1 MAAQSFTPPGFLNER
16 PDCIQ
21 EVFLNPGGFHFG
33 GADTRIVT
41 LLGSCVSITLW
52 HPRLRMGGMCHF
64 MLPSR
69 GVIPE
74 GGSYDGRYGDEAMK
88 MFMGHIMRV
97 AAEPEEFQAKLF
109 GGANMFADIAQRRE
123 ANVGERNIEMG
134 LAQLERYGI
143 PLIAKHL
150 GGESHRK
157 LMLDV
162 WSGDVWL
169 KQQGVS
175 PSEMERARGRK

>member
-1 MAAQSFTPPGFLNER
+1 MPAITLPGLQPP
-16 PDCIQ
+16 PDTIQ

-33 GADTRIVT
+33 VRNTRIVT

-52 HPRLRMGGMCHF
+52 HPRLHVGGMCHF

-74 GGSYDGRYGDEAMK
+74 GASYDGRYGDEAMK
-88 MFMGHIMRV
+88 LFISNIMRV
-97 AAEPEEFQAKLF
+97 GAEPEEFHAKLF

-134 LAQLERYGI
+134 LTQLERYGI
-143 PLIAKHL
+143 PLMARHL

-157 LMLDV
+157 LMFDV

-169 KQQGVS
+169 KADHKRR
-175 PSEMERARGRK
+175 ER